1 MYKRQVMPVF
11 TYVCKSC
18 DAEFDAV
25 QLFYDAELKMCGDY
39 CKLDNFKSG
48 NVIGEGRVVRKNSKR
63 VKLKVKDENS
73 TNN

>member
-1 MYKRQVMPVF
+1 MPVF

-25 QLFYDAELKMCGDY
+25 QLFYDAELKMCGNY

-73 TNN
+73 TNNWN

>member
-1 MYKRQVMPVF
+1 MPIF

-18 DAEFDAV
+18 DSEFDAV

>member
-1 MYKRQVMPVF
+1 MPIF

-18 DAEFDAV
+18 DSEFDSV

>member
-1 MYKRQVMPVF
+1 MPIF

-18 DAEFDAV
+18 NAEFDAV
-25 QLFYDAELKMCGDY
+25 QLFYDAELKMCGNY